1 MQQALAE
8 RSDPQAAIP
17 VAEQTVWPELS
28 RHTWKCIGFGFSAGE
43 TSDGVGRGHQQRV
56 AIVLKTL
63 DGVSFTRHGMKLRK
77 ARFPLPESVL
87 HGRPDTASPV
97 FVHTKDR
104 VAEASTFA
112 LALDMSALNHAQPRI
127 ADGDRA
133 GPDR

>member
-17 VAEQTVWPELS
+17 VAEQTVRSELS
-28 RHTWKCIGFGFSAGE
+28 RRAWKCIGFGFSAGE
-43 TSDGVGRGHQQRV
+43 TSDGVVRGHQQPV
-56 AIVLKTL
+56 AIVLKTP
-63 DGVSFTRHGMKLRK
+63 DVVSFTRHRMKPRR

-87 HGRPDTASPV
+87 HTRPDTASAV

-112 LALDMSALNHAQPRI
+112 LALDMSAS
-127 ADGDRA
+127 
-133 GPDR
+133 